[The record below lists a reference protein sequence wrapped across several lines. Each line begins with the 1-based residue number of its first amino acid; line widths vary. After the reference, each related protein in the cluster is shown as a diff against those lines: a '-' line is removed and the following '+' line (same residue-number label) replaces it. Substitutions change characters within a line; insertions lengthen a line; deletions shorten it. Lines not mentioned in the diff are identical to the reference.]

1 MKPLSFYS
9 NRYILFSQVFLLYFE
24 LFCFYYILNFFYYY
38 YRELFIPLTCYFEL
52 KIL

>member
-9 NRYILFSQVFLLYFE
+9 NRYILFSQVFLLYFD
-24 LFCFYYILNFFYYY
+24 ILNFFYYY

>member
-24 LFCFYYILNFFYYY
+24 LFYYY
-38 YRELFIPLTCYFEL
+38 YGELFIPLTCYFEL

>member
-24 LFCFYYILNFFYYY
+24 LYY

>member
-24 LFCFYYILNFFYYY
+24 LFYYY
-38 YRELFIPLTCYFEL
+38 HKELFVSLTYYFEL